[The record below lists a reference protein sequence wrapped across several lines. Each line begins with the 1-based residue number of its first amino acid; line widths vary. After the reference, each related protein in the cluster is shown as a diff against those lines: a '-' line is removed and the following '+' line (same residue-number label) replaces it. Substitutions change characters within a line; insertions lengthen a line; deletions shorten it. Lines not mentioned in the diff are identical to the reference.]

1 MPLTKLRVWTCA
13 VLFCLPM
20 VVRADEPPVG
30 LEALQKLKAGNAR
43 FASDKPTT
51 RDVGK
56 ARRAELAKGQKPFAI
71 VLACADSRV
80 TPELIFDQGL
90 GDLFVLRLA
99 GNVVEPAVLG
109 SIEFAIE
116 NLHTPLI
123 VVLGHESCGAVMAA
137 VDGEKINGNLG
148 WLVERVHAGKDLPK
162 DPKTALAAGI
172 KNNALYQ
179 AEQLSTQ
186 SKVIKE
192 FLQAKRVQLVAGV
205 YSLSTGKVDWLD
217 LPKSKEEGG
226 EKKNGSKEARI
237 KVMLPSPDA
246 KLWFNDAPIAR
257 TGAERA
263 FASPALEEG
272 KTYRY
277 KVKATWKENGADVT
291 REKKVVFRAGDEV
304 VVDFRN

>member
-1 MPLTKLRVWTCA
+1 MPPRNGRLLARA
-13 VLFCLPM
+13 VLFCFAAL
-20 VVRADEPPVG
+20 VRADEPPVG

-43 FASDKPTT
+43 FAADKPST

-99 GNVVEPAVLG
+99 GNVADPAILG
-109 SIEFAIE
+109 SIEYAIE
-116 NLHTPLI
+116 HLHTPLI
-123 VVLGHESCGAVMAA
+123 VVLGHESCGAVKAA
-137 VDGEKINGNLG
+137 VDGGKIDGNLG

-162 DPKTALAAGI
+162 DPEAALAAGI
-172 KNNALYQ
+172 KNNVLYQ
-179 AEQLSTQ
+179 VEQFSTQ

-192 FLQAKRVQLVAGV
+192 FVHAKRLQLAAGV
-205 YSLSTGKVDWLD
+205 YSLSSGKVDWLD
-217 LPKSKEEGG
+217 LPETKEEG

-237 KVMLPSPDA
+237 KVILPSPDA
-246 KLWFNDAPIAR
+246 KLWFNNAPIAR

-272 KTYRY
+272 KAYKYR
-277 KVKATWKENGADVT
+277 VKATWKENGADVT
-291 REKKVVFRAGDEV
+291 REKKVVFRAGEEV
-304 VVDFRN
+304 VIDFRN